1 MSEEMGDNVQG
12 ALNRLSSTIEGV
24 VLRFY
29 ESKGI
34 LRDLIDLVTLM
45 VEGVGGMIDMF
56 NKWGVVTYTVTAYL
70 VSYYGGLKIT
80 TMWHARFKTATLA
93 SVVAEK
99 AHAVQLYISRAATL
113 TYAAAQ
119 ALLHKNTTRCT
130 AALRLM
136 RIELLKN
143 PYAAVTALI
152 LSAGMAIY
160 QFTKKLKEAR
170 DAQAN
175 FNKIES
181 EVSAT
186 LQQEKDQIKSLTK
199 AIHDT
204 NLSVDERREYIKK
217 LQEIVPEYHASIK
230 DEGGLYDENTEA
242 IKRYLK
248 ARENEMKMNSLKSL
262 MQPLYDEKLS
272 WSSKGTSWRKKS
284 PI

>member
-1 MSEEMGDNVQG
+1 M
-12 ALNRLSSTIEGV
+12 
-24 VLRFY
+24 
-29 ESKGI
+29 
-34 LRDLIDLVTLM
+34 
-45 VEGVGGMIDMF
+45 
-56 NKWGVVTYTVTAYL
+56 
-70 VSYYGGLKIT
+70 
-80 TMWHARFKTATLA
+80 
-93 SVVAEK
+93 
-99 AHAVQLYISRAATL
+99 
-113 TYAAAQ
+113 
-119 ALLHKNTTRCT
+119 
-130 AALRLM
+130 
-136 RIELLKN
+136 
-143 PYAAVTALI
+143 
-152 LSAGMAIY
+152 
-160 QFTKKLKEAR
+160 KEAR

-204 NLSVDERREYIKK
+204 NLSVDERREYIKR

-262 MQPLYDEKLS
+262 MQPLYDEKLN
-272 WSSKGTSWRKKS
+272 WSSKGTNWRKKS